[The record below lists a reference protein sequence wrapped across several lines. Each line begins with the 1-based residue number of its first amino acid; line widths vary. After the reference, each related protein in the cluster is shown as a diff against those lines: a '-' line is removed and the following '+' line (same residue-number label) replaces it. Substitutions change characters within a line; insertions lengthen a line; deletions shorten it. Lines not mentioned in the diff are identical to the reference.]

1 MKAVPDFGRR
11 QRLRRHSHLTTK
23 YRHFMTEVGV
33 ILLIIGFIAKAAI
46 IWTIGIILVVI
57 GAILALPGFAGHAV
71 GRRKH
76 SFCTLPFG
84 LATATSAPR
93 YAGRVAHSY
102 GSFRCRLLYAEHSFA
117 GLGVEMRNADAPAAA
132 GVLCRRGNV
141 AAGDSW
147 ILSGMG
153 KRGVGPLCRTR
164 DPG

>member
-1 MKAVPDFGRR
+1 
-11 QRLRRHSHLTTK
+11 
-23 YRHFMTEVGV
+23 
-33 ILLIIGFIAKAAI
+33 LL
-46 IWTIGIILVVI
+46 
-57 GAILALPGFAGHAV
+57 GFAGHAV

-153 KRGVGPLCRTR
+153 KRGVGPLWRAR